1 MVPSPSKLK
10 LAKVIPIF
18 KKNDNKKFDNYRPI
32 SLLSSVSKIFERVV
46 FNQLYN
52 FFQEHNLLFESQ
64 YGFRKLHSTDLAAL
78 ELIDRINKQID
89 QRKIPFS
96 IFLDL
101 SKAFG
106 TLNHDILMKKL
117 HYHVGLHIVT
127 DFSIS
132 IPILIHFD
140 TDINSIHIAI
150 ST

>member
-1 MVPSPSKLK
+1 MVLNADAPVKNTLAYQKIGDIISTPLSLIINQSLCSGSFPSKLK

-52 FFQEHNLLFESQ
+52 FLQELHLLFESQ
-64 YGFRKLHSTDLAAL
+64 YGFRKLHSTDRASL

-96 IFLDL
+96 IFHYDGKPL
-101 SKAFG
+101 S
-106 TLNHDILMKKL
+106 L
-117 HYHVGLHIVT
+117 
-127 DFSIS
+127 
-132 IPILIHFD
+132 
-140 TDINSIHIAI
+140 
-150 ST
+150 